1 MEGEQALFSKR
12 ELLEAQQPAVLNAH
26 KAELLRRLSDLESEI
41 HLVNDVLDGYGY
53 TRYDPGMA
61 YDAADDGTFFQA
73 EHPED
78 ERWAVRSNN

>member
-61 YDAADDGTFFQA
+61 YDAVDDGTFFQA

-78 ERWAVRSNN
+78 DRWTVRSNN